1 MITMEVAMA
10 SVLQWPVFS
19 GAHTGGIKFL
29 LQSRL
34 SYADAGC
41 QQNVCVLGSCV
52 GPGVDA

>member
-1 MITMEVAMA
+1 MA

-41 QQNVCVLGSCV
+41 LQNVCSGELSGRGWTRS
-52 GPGVDA
+52 GH